1 MRSCIPVLLIA
12 LSLVISVF
20 ASPAKAEETITR
32 EPSIIS
38 RATPVYPPEA
48 HAQKREGSVWVR
60 YRVAPDGRVSDA
72 KVEKS
77 TDSAFN
83 QAAMSAMLKCRF
95 KPARTASGKAVE
107 RWGVQEVQFRMKDA
121 HPLKR
126 KSSPKKKIIID

>member
-1 MRSCIPVLLIA
+1 MT
-12 LSLVISVF
+12 VF
-20 ASPAKAEETITR
+20 TATTNAEEAITR
-32 EPSIIS
+32 EPEIIS

-60 YRVAPDGRVSDA
+60 YRVAPDGQVSDA
-72 KVEKS
+72 TVEKS
-77 TDSAFN
+77 TDSVFN
-83 QAAMSAMLKCRF
+83 QAAMTAMLKCRF